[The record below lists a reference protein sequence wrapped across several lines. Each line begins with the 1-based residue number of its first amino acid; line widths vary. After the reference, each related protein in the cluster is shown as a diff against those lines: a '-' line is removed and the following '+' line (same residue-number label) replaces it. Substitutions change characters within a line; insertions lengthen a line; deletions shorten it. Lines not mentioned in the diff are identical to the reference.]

1 MIDFILSNLEYVVY
15 CLILLAIY
23 SLFIYLWKKIASL
36 ETSVYRLDK
45 IVTAICMKKSKE
57 DFVNQMEND
66 EMKKVFK
73 TEIIIDDKQ
82 ETRRTDDVDLVND
95 KQETRRKDDVDLVD
109 DIINEVSSV
118 SSNNTYTKSKL
129 SKLNVDSL
137 REMASSLNLDTNG
150 TKTELITNILANK
163 N

>member
-15 CLILLAIY
+15 GLIFLGIY
-23 SLFIYLWKKIASL
+23 AVCMYLWKKIASL

-57 DFVNQMEND
+57 DFVSEMEKD
-66 EMKKVFK
+66 EMNKVFK
-73 TEIIIDDKQ
+73 TEIIVDDKQ
-82 ETRRTDDVDLVND
+82 EI
-95 KQETRRKDDVDLVD
+95 RRKDDVDLVD
-109 DIINEVSSV
+109 NIINEVSSV

-129 SKLNVDSL
+129 SKMNVENL
-137 REMASSLNLDTNG
+137 RETASSLNLDTNG
-150 TKTELITNILANK
+150 TKNELITNILANK

>member
-57 DFVNQMEND
+57 DFVNQMEKD
-66 EMKKVFK
+66 EMEKVFK

-82 ETRRTDDVDLVND
+82 ETRRTDDA
-95 KQETRRKDDVDLVD
+95 DLVD
-109 DIINEVSSV
+109 DIINEISSV

-129 SKLNVDSL
+129 SKMNVDSL

>member
-57 DFVNQMEND
+57 DFVNKMEKD
-66 EMKKVFK
+66 EMEKVFK

-82 ETRRTDDVDLVND
+82 ETRGTDDTDLSND
-95 KQETRRKDDVDLVD
+95 KQKTRRKDDVDLVD

>member
-57 DFVNQMEND
+57 DFVNKMEKD
-66 EMKKVFK
+66 EMEKVFK

-82 ETRRTDDVDLVND
+82 ETRGTDDTDLSND
-95 KQETRRKDDVDLVD
+95 KQKTRRKDDVDLVD

-150 TKTELITNILANK
+150 TKAELITNILANK

>member
-15 CLILLAIY
+15 GLIFLGIY
-23 SLFIYLWKKIASL
+23 AVCMYLWKKIASL

-57 DFVNQMEND
+57 DFVSEMEKD
-66 EMKKVFK
+66 EMNKVFK
-73 TEIIIDDKQ
+73 TEIIVDDKQ
-82 ETRRTDDVDLVND
+82 EI
-95 KQETRRKDDVDLVD
+95 RRKDDVDLVD

-129 SKLNVDSL
+129 SKMNLENL
-137 REMASSLNLDTNG
+137 RETASSLNLDTNG
-150 TKTELITNILANK
+150 TKNELITNILANK

>member
-57 DFVNQMEND
+57 DFVNKMEK
-66 EMKKVFK
+66 MKWKKF
-73 TEIIIDDKQ
+73 
-82 ETRRTDDVDLVND
+82 
-95 KQETRRKDDVDLVD
+95 
-109 DIINEVSSV
+109 
-118 SSNNTYTKSKL
+118 SKL
-129 SKLNVDSL
+129 K
-137 REMASSLNLDTNG
+137 
-150 TKTELITNILANK
+150 
-163 N
+163 

>member
-57 DFVNQMEND
+57 DFVNQMEKD
-66 EMKKVFK
+66 EMEKVFK

-82 ETRRTDDVDLVND
+82 ETRGTDDTDLSND
-95 KQETRRKDDVDLVD
+95 KQKTRRKDDVDLVD